1 MYHTAAGPPA
11 SRPRKNA
18 DLGENDVI
26 NGRSVFVST
35 RMYKP
40 DGTNEIQSAEA
51 RGEALHQVPSTV
63 QRLKRG
69 QFSQHCIVEVLI

>member
-18 DLGENDVI
+18 DLEQGEVI
-26 NGRSVFVST
+26 NGRFVST
-35 RMYKP
+35 RMRKYKP

-51 RGEALHQVPSTV
+51 RGEALHQVPCTV
-63 QRLKRG
+63 QRL
-69 QFSQHCIVEVLI
+69 QQDNLISTA